1 MTDSR
6 LTPGLVVLDKGLNL
20 QTPKLTAPQGSVL
33 DTLNYEQVDF
43 QGQKRIDGF
52 VRYDGSCLSDL
63 MDYDVV
69 VYTGTGTIFD
79 TAAIGDLLIGTNGLY
94 GVLVGKDVGY
104 GGDLAVA
111 VAVIIP
117 NNAPAIGVDA
127 AYGATIVS
135 VQSSVDYESDPDVQ
149 YQRLL
154 DYNAVLKAKVEGL
167 PGPVAGLHWFR
178 DRLYAVAGVT
188 TVSLS
193 GITPAIYPDDIVA
206 IGGVESRVLDVIV
219 KDNTRLLFID
229 SLDYAA
235 WQVEGTDVTR
245 NSISVGTIDNGY
257 ENFLTAEDIASFFE
271 SRSEEQVLLE
281 DGPSGP
287 YDFGW
292 IFKHLGWEVLFHD
305 GVSLY
310 GSLPSTNQN
319 IEGLGIQG
327 PTSTTGTN
335 GRPAILLQNVEISNK
350 QVQVDGWKSSQTPT
364 TYALDVDN
372 ITDIDG
378 DYIYADAFISWDGA
392 TGNVSA
398 PGITSSALIARPAT
412 ATVEIELI

>member
-52 VRYDGSCLSDL
+52 VRYDGSRLSDL

-69 VYTGTGTIFD
+69 VYTGTGTTFD

-154 DYNAVLKAKVEGL
+154 DYNTVLKAKVEGL

>member
-20 QTPKLTAPQGSVL
+20 QTPKLTAPEGSVL

-52 VRYDGSCLSDL
+52 VRYDGSRLSDL
-63 MDYDVV
+63 LDYDVV
-69 VYTGTGTIFD
+69 VYTGTGTTFD
-79 TAAIGDLLIGTNGLY
+79 TAAVGDLLIGTNGLY
-94 GVLVGKDVGY
+94 GVLVGKNVGHN
-104 GGDLAVA
+104 GDSAVA

-117 NNAPAIGVDA
+117 NNAPAIGVDDT
-127 AYGATIVS
+127 YGATIVS

-188 TVSLS
+188 TVSLL

-219 KDNTRLLFID
+219 KENTRLLFID
-229 SLDYAA
+229 SLDYDA

-245 NSISVGTIDNGY
+245 DSASVGAIANGY
-257 ENFLTAEDIASFFE
+257 EDFLTADDIASFFE

-292 IFKHLGWEVLFHD
+292 IFKHLGWEVLFRD
-305 GVSLY
+305 GISLY

-327 PTSTTGTN
+327 PTSTTGNN
-335 GRPAILLQNVEISNK
+335 GRPAILLQNVDISNK
-350 QVQVDGWKSSQTPT
+350 QTQVDGWKSSQTPT

-372 ITDIDG
+372 ITGIDG

>member
-1 MTDSR
+1 MTDTR
-6 LTPGLVVLDKGLNL
+6 LTPGLIVLDKGLNL

-52 VRYDGSCLSDL
+52 VRYDGSRLSDL

-69 VYTGTGTIFD
+69 VYTGTGTTFD
-79 TAAIGDLLIGTNGLY
+79 TAAVGDLLIGTNGLY
-94 GVLVGKDVGY
+94 GVLVGKDIGH
-104 GGDLAVA
+104 DTDIAAA

-117 NNAPAIGVDA
+117 SNAPVIGVDD
-127 AYGATIVS
+127 AYNATIVS
-135 VQSSVDYESDPDVQ
+135 VQASADYETDPDVQ

-154 DYNAVLKAKVEGL
+154 EYNAVLKAKVEGL

-193 GITPAIYPDDIVA
+193 GITPAIYPNDIVA
-206 IGGVESRVLDVIV
+206 IAGEESRVLDAIV

-229 SLDYAA
+229 SLDYDA

-245 NSISVGTIDNGY
+245 DAVSVGTIANGY
-257 ENFLTAEDIASFFE
+257 EAFVTAEDIASFFE

-281 DGPSGP
+281 DGPDGP

-292 IFKHLGWEVLFHD
+292 IFKHLGWEVLFRD

-327 PTSTTGTN
+327 PTSTTGNN
-335 GRPAILLQNVEISNK
+335 GRPAILLQNVTITDK
-350 QVQVDGWKSSQTPT
+350 QAQVNGWKSTQTPT

-372 ITDIDG
+372 ITSVDSIT
-378 DYIYADAFISWDGA
+378 IYADAFIAWNGG
-392 TGNVSA
+392 TGNVTA
-398 PGITSSALIARPAT
+398 PGITSSALVERPAT
-412 ATVEIELI
+412 ATIKVEI

>member
-52 VRYDGSCLSDL
+52 VRYDGSRLSDL

-69 VYTGTGTIFD
+69 VYTGTGTTFD

-154 DYNAVLKAKVEGL
+154 DYNTVLKAKVEGL

-412 ATVEIELI
+412 ATAEIELI